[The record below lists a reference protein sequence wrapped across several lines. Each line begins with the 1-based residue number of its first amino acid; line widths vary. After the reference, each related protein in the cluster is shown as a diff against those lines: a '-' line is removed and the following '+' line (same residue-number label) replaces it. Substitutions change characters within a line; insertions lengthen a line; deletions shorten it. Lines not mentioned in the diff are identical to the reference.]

1 MTKRALVLSGGGSK
15 GAWQVGALKALA
27 ESEECHWDS
36 IHGVSVGAIN
46 AAFLAMHKTTEQVV
60 AIDRLVGIWDGIRM
74 TGQIYKPWLPF
85 KLNYISSMFKGSL
98 NTGSPLRM
106 LVENCWD
113 HQKLLESGIKLTVGA
128 VSLTTGKYSGID
140 QDNPNIFEYVLASSH
155 LPMVFEP
162 MTIDNEVWVD
172 GGIRHQIPIIE
183 ALKEDPDE
191 IDVILTSPLGAFNR
205 TSEVKNSQLISA
217 PKVAIRT
224 VDILIDQIYESDCYD
239 VIRVM
244 NGDGRMKKI
253 KVRLFAP
260 SCQPSE
266 DSMNFSEEI
275 IQRGMAMGYEEVKKT
290 LEK

>member
-1 MTKRALVLSGGGSK
+1 MRRALVLSGGGSK

-27 ESEECHWDS
+27 ESDSCHWDS

-46 AAFLAMHKTTEQVV
+46 AAFLAMHTPLEQVL
-60 AIDRLVGIWDGIRM
+60 AIERLVGIWNNI
-74 TGQIYKPWLPF
+74 TSTEQIYKPWLPF

-98 NTGSPLRM
+98 NTGSPLKT
-106 LVENCWD
+106 LVENCWN
-113 HQKLLESGIKLTVGA
+113 QEKLVESGVKLTVGA
-128 VSLTTGKYSGID
+128 VSVTTGKYSVID
-140 QDNPNIFEYVLASSH
+140 QTNPKIFDYVLASSH

-162 MTIDNEVWVD
+162 MNIDDEVWVD

-191 IDVILTSPLGAFNR
+191 IDVILTSPLGAINR
-205 TSEVKNSQLISA
+205 TSRTENNQLISA

-239 VIRVM
+239 VLRVM

-260 SCQPSE
+260 AVQPSE
-266 DSMNFSEEI
+266 DSMDFSERI
-275 IQRGMAMGYEEVKKT
+275 IKPAIAMGYEEVKKA
-290 LEK
+290 LGK

>member
-1 MTKRALVLSGGGSK
+1 
-15 GAWQVGALKALA
+15 
-27 ESEECHWDS
+27 
-36 IHGVSVGAIN
+36 
-46 AAFLAMHKTTEQVV
+46 
-60 AIDRLVGIWDGIRM
+60 
-74 TGQIYKPWLPF
+74 
-85 KLNYISSMFKGSL
+85 
-98 NTGSPLRM
+98 
-106 LVENCWD
+106 
-113 HQKLLESGIKLTVGA
+113 
-128 VSLTTGKYSGID
+128 VSLTTGKYSVID
-140 QDNPNIFEYVLASSH
+140 ESNPNIFEYVLASSH

-162 MTIDNEVWVD
+162 MTIDNEVRVD

-205 TSEVKNSQLISA
+205 TSETKNSQLISA

-239 VIRVM
+239 VTRVM

-260 SCQPSE
+260 SVQPSE
-266 DSMNFSEEI
+266 NSMDFSENI
-275 IQRGMAMGYEEVKKT
+275 IKQGMAMGYEEVKKV